1 MQNIKVDISLV
12 TSLSDQELE
21 DVTSVSN
28 LAYLDATSP
37 AISLLTGGK
46 LELIP
51 DLFRAMTLCCLM
63 DGECYIATEAAT
75 QKIVGTA
82 LWFPPGKKLWATDE
96 SRQASE
102 FNTFFGKLDQATKD
116 WWVKEAS
123 FSFAFRLRVTKDD
136 FERLVPSTDRGVSKG
151 NLWSRDSWW
160 LNNVAVLPEYQ
171 GCGIATSLLERVL
184 KKAASNEAIG
194 CMTDTEKNLKFYKS
208 LRFKEIG
215 ILYMRHPGDGSDIK
229 VWGFKQCYWLREAR
243 LWVRKPSA
251 RIPVSGRTMQP
262 THKLRGKNIAIYY
275 KSVLLALAL
284 LCKIVVTVQLR
295 KYMQTRIPSV
305 SEKFPADS
313 PAVWPANSVAPV
325 HLAFEDSIHYGLDTP
340 TSDAEWLSLAPNEGL
355 IYLGDEHQVFSISMF
370 HELRCLDIIRKGIV
384 QTIDGNI
391 TIPTQLM
398 QHCLNYIRQMIFC
411 RSNTMLTGF
420 VQSTDADKPH
430 SFLSIQECN
439 DWAEIFKEVERN
451 QEDHRRWIVGD
462 GTHDKA

>member
-116 WWVKEAS
+116 WWVKEYQAQI
-123 FSFAFRLRVTKDD
+123 AGYLKETYGP
-136 FERLVPSTDRGVSKG
+136 ETL
-151 NLWSRDSWW
+151 LDSWW

-229 VWGFKQCYWLREAR
+229 VWGFKQYG
-243 LWVRKPSA
+243 
-251 RIPVSGRTMQP
+251 GRT
-262 THKLRGKNIAIYY
+262 
-275 KSVLLALAL
+275 
-284 LCKIVVTVQLR
+284 
-295 KYMQTRIPSV
+295 
-305 SEKFPADS
+305 
-313 PAVWPANSVAPV
+313 
-325 HLAFEDSIHYGLDTP
+325 
-340 TSDAEWLSLAPNEGL
+340 
-355 IYLGDEHQVFSISMF
+355 
-370 HELRCLDIIRKGIV
+370 
-384 QTIDGNI
+384 
-391 TIPTQLM
+391 
-398 QHCLNYIRQMIFC
+398 
-411 RSNTMLTGF
+411 
-420 VQSTDADKPH
+420 
-430 SFLSIQECN
+430 
-439 DWAEIFKEVERN
+439 
-451 QEDHRRWIVGD
+451 
-462 GTHDKA
+462 